1 MGNTGALPVFSPL
14 PSLARVGGCA
24 VWSAAR
30 SSAIVGVLQAHRG
43 LSDII
48 GNYCASRIGRA
59 SADDLHH
66 SAARPMGLAMARR
79 ARLMRCSAE
88 PARVRRWRGFQHL
101 CSSNLGHVDPSA
113 PPRDV
118 ALPRIPLIVRL
129 SRALACNVVMRHA
142 RTVQQVD
149 QGERPEVQLILPIFS
164 SDWGGNIKYSWASY
178 LPELPV
184 RAIGV
189 AGADV
194 AYRRWRPVAR
204 GSRAARGVANTK
216 VTGAVSLAR
225 ARNGPESPPM
235 PARPLAVRDAR
246 GARRWRARRNPREAG
261 GRWGDGGRL
270 AVATGP
276 IGS

>member
-1 MGNTGALPVFSPL
+1 MFSPL

-118 ALPRIPLIVRL
+118 ALPRIALIVRL

-149 QGERPEVQLILPIFS
+149 EGERPEVLVAPTYQFCLS
-164 SDWGGNIKYSWASY
+164 SHQTGVAWIKYTWARY

-204 GSRAARGVANTK
+204 GSRTARGVINTK
-216 VTGAVSLAR
+216 VAGAVTPAR
-225 ARNGPESPPM
+225 ARNAPESPPM
-235 PARPLAVRDAR
+235 PARPLAVRDTR
-246 GARRWRARRNPREAG
+246 SARRWCAS
-261 GRWGDGGRL
+261 L
-270 AVATGP
+270 
-276 IGS
+276 